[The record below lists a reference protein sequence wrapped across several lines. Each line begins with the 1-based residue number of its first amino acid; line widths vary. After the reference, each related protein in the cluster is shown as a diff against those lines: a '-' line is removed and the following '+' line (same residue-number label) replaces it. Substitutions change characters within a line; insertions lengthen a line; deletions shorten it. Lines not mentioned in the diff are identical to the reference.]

1 MLEPK
6 PKQYPLATSKENKMS
21 AKGEMY
27 KSAKMKKKHE
37 MKEGASA
44 RMKEYGSKTG
54 GMSAKK
60 AVKKKK

>member
-1 MLEPK
+1 
-6 PKQYPLATSKENKMS
+6 MS
-21 AKGEMY
+21 AKGESY
-27 KSAKMKKKHE
+27 KSKAAMKKHE

>member
-1 MLEPK
+1 
-6 PKQYPLATSKENKMS
+6 MS